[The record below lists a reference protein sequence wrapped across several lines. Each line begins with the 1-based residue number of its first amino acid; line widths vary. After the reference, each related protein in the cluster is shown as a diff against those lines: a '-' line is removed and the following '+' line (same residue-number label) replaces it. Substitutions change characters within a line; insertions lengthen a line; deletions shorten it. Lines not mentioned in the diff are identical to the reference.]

1 VSSGGGGTLFPGL
14 LLSCPPAAAPLWWL
28 TARLVVQAPP
38 GVVAEGGGFL
48 VRLHDMHAAASAW
61 LEQAKQV
68 RGPPPAPAGLR
79 CCRSARPAWPPCHL
93 FPPWPLAAA

>member
-1 VSSGGGGTLFPGL
+1 MRVHWWRHSVPWAVVEL
-14 LLSCPPAAAPLWWL
+14 PACCCSLQWL

-48 VRLHDMHAAASAW
+48 VRLHDMDAAASAW

-68 RGPPPAPAGLR
+68 RRPPPAPPRLR
-79 CCRSARPAWPPCHL
+79 CCGSARPAWPPCPL